1 MNKAAEK
8 LINYLNE
15 TSQRKKEII
24 LDLLTN
30 DDSEKQKEKRSL
42 VRDTTEVICSENIVK
57 ILMTDIKDYGKE
69 KTIFMDFK
77 ILSKLLA
84 DSNLNNREKL
94 SILIEFVEKN
104 ISTGI
109 LEDAQMESV
118 DILDLDRKKLKLTV
132 NERFN
137 LQDAN
142 YVNDLLRKSKQELT
156 EREIEI
162 KEELEKN
169 KKISTESKNMS
180 KIIINSRMIKDHL
193 IDKGTS
199 YITDDIKEVVI
210 AFKNLNVTEDICNCV
225 KYILEKDLEKRITKE
240 SAKKTVY
247 DLYIPQEHSKKY
259 LTDKEYRQIKKELR
273 NYFDFYNMKPVR
285 ELSQEEIMY
294 CASLA
299 LKLNINKDTVR
310 LFFIIMEKQYNN
322 DNPIAQFIQNYNK
335 IKYYEEKFELEE
347 SVDIINEAIK
357 ECFIASAEDYKVW
370 KEMIKLELDE
380 INKKMPKNYEYE
392 LVKASSDIEV
402 TSKVLRK

>member
-180 KIIINSRMIKDHL
+180 KIIINSRIIKEHL

-335 IKYYEEKFELEE
+335 IKYYEERFELEE

>member
-1 MNKAAEK
+1 MNKATEK

-240 SAKKTVY
+240 SAKKPVY

-335 IKYYEEKFELEE
+335 IKYYEERFELEE

-357 ECFIASAEDYKVW
+357 ECFIVSAEDYKVW